1 MTVLEQDGIETFTR
15 RPTAGGAAGGTFRRI
30 TCRCCPKVFEM
41 KARRFM
47 GRAPDLEEE
56 VLPEAKKAG
65 WDVLHGA
72 RKAMCPACRKKQA
85 QAKARKEAKIMVAK
99 MPAPQ
104 MPAAPATRAS
114 PPLPAAAAPAPL
126 DIDAALLIR
135 DKIGEVYLDAQRG
148 YAEGWTDKKVA
159 EALTVPRDWVRQVRC
174 KVYGATSAGGA
185 EDFGPVLAEAR
196 AALAAARDLTAQG
209 LKVQQ
214 EMAVF
219 ERARTEVLAQVN
231 RLERRLADIEKAV
244 G

>member
-1 MTVLEQDGIETFTR
+1 MIEQDGIETITR
-15 RPTAGGAAGGTFRRI
+15 RPTGAGDAGGTFRRLS
-30 TCRCCPKVFEM
+30 CRCCPAVFEM
-41 KARRFM
+41 KARRFI

-72 RKAMCPACRKKQA
+72 RKAVCPRCLEKQA
-85 QAKARKEAKIMVAK
+85 QAKAKKEAKIMVAK

-104 MPAAPATRAS
+104 MPAAPAARAT
-114 PPLPAAAAPAPL
+114 PPLSAAEAPAPL

-159 EALTVPRDWVRQVRC
+159 DALTVPRDWVRQVRC
-174 KVYGATSAGGA
+174 KVYGANSAGGA

-196 AALAAARDLTAQG
+196 AALAAAKDLTAQG

-219 ERARTEVLAQVN
+219 ERARTDVLAQIG
-231 RLERRLADIEKAV
+231 RLERRLGDIEKAV